1 MVEGERGMQ
10 SPGGRDWMERELFI
24 IVMITMGDLEGMI
37 SSQVDDFIL
46 AGTDEFVKDITG
58 NIKEK
63 LDISKLEDDKLR
75 FTRIDVKKEGETI
88 LISMDEYTRSLEIL
102 EIRKGKSEE
111 ELTEVEMKTY
121 RNYIGKFNWLGS
133 NTKQDLSI
141 YVKESVRKQK
151 KETLK
156 DFRYLNRDLDK
167 VEEG

>member
-1 MVEGERGMQ
+1 MQ